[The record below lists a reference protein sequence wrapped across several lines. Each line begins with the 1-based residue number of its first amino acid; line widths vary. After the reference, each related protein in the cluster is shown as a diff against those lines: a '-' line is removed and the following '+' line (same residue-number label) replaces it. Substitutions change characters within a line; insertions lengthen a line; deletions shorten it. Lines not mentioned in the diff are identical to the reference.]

1 MERTIN
7 DVYTITVKLSIWYL
21 LLADRDI
28 SLGHGTCKFCS
39 FFRVQS
45 FSDLFAHLSLACSIS
60 KRGVSEQGKVA
71 NDVEHEQI
79 LHDESTSGSSGC
91 FSSFI
96 QVRGSVPV
104 FWVQVGGRACVLHF
118 AF

>member
-1 MERTIN
+1 MPIIHGAYNQRRIN
-7 DVYTITVKLSIWYL
+7 DYGKTLNLVLIARRSRHFAGTRYL
-21 LLADRDI
+21 
-28 SLGHGTCKFCS
+28 
-39 FFRVQS
+39 
-45 FSDLFAHLSLACSIS
+45 

-91 FSSFI
+91 FSSYI

-104 FWVQVGGRACVLHF
+104 FWVQVGSVTDICLIFDSISILYHNSF
-118 AF
+118 ASICARNLP